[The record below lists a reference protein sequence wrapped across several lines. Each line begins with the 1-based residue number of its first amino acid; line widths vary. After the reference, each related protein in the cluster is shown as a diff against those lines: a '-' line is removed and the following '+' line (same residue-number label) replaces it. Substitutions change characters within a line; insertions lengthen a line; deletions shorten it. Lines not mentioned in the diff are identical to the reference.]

1 MHDSYLH
8 IVGNM
13 IFAIFIMYEM
23 EYSSKISIFL
33 GLLAGIL
40 ANCFAIF
47 TLEGKLLG
55 FSGVLASYVGMI
67 MSIIFTHCTYL
78 QNRFQMVFCY
88 IVFMMVILT
97 FMILG
102 FGLSFLIHLY
112 GYLLGLLLGAGFLP
126 KHMDTDVTGVCDK
139 ILKGAGIVVSIAILT
154 VAIIV

>member
-1 MHDSYLH
+1 M
-8 IVGNM
+8 
-13 IFAIFIMYEM
+13 
-23 EYSSKISIFL
+23 
-33 GLLAGIL
+33 L
-40 ANCFAIF
+40 ANCFALF
-47 TLEGKLLG
+47 TLEGRLLG

-88 IVFMMVILT
+88 IVFMMIILT

-126 KHMDTDVTGVCDK
+126 NHVDSDVTGVYDK
-139 ILKGAGIVVSIAILT
+139 ILKGAGIVSSIAIIT